1 MATVAA
7 GPGDGSPAGERAAA
21 LAGVR
26 VLEASVTRA
35 GRIAGMLLADL
46 GAQVVRAD
54 LAAAGEPSTDGSTLA
69 AAAEAGGSEPVLP
82 EELWWDRG
90 KRIVRLGPADVVR
103 LAGGAD
109 VLLVDQTPA
118 RLAAL
123 GLTAAELAAAYPR
136 LCPIWLP
143 PYGECGEWAEVAE
156 DPLLLAALG
165 GVAARNPAT
174 WDCPVAPVTATTT
187 HLHGALGAA
196 AAIAAL
202 LGRRRDGGRGHGVT
216 VSGLDAAA
224 AQLGMMTQVGLD
236 VPVVRGSKTTG
247 KGVPYWRNYQTSDGR
262 WLYLA
267 ALVPEIFIR
276 ALDAMD
282 RMDVLVQ
289 PGVEGDWNRLQV
301 WEQGGKLVVDEL
313 VAEFRR
319 RPLAEW
325 LELFAAH
332 DVPCAPIARRAEW
345 AGRDIVAANHAF
357 VRRDHPTVGPVT
369 LPGFPVDLTRTPAV
383 PGAFP
388 ATEDLPAGGE
398 LWPDA
403 PPGPDQPALGEAPS
417 AGRLPL
423 AGIRVVDLS
432 SYLAGPLI
440 GEILADWGADVVKV
454 EPPDGDPF
462 RVFPMSV
469 LVASQHKRSVALDI
483 GAPGGADVLL
493 RLLRGADLFVENM
506 RPGRMERA
514 GLTPE
519 RVLAGNP
526 GLVRCS
532 VSAYGHAGEYADAP
546 GFDPVFQALSGLAD
560 AQGGDDDPVLT
571 PIPLN
576 DTGTGVLGALS
587 ALAALHARG
596 RDGTGDRLYLSL
608 ANTATFLQSP
618 EFTDYAGRPPA
629 PRGRADFPGPT
640 AGHRYY
646 QCADGWLAVAA
657 VTTSQVA
664 ELLDVAGLPGDVQQL
679 GGLRGDDE
687 RAAALAATLANR
699 PVRDTAGA
707 LTARGIPAVPVTLGD
722 EHIEAPHLVAN
733 RFTHVVPDPRYGRFH
748 IARGYGTWVH
758 DAGRPPARTVLV
770 GHDTRLVLA
779 EAGFP
784 PAEIESLLAARV
796 VADVVLRDIPADE
809 PWGPPAP
816 PAARPS

>member
-7 GPGDGSPAGERAAA
+7 GPGDGLPAGERPAA

-54 LAAAGEPSTDGSTLA
+54 LATAGGPTAGGSTLA
-69 AAAEAGGSEPVLP
+69 PSAYAGGSEPVLP
-82 EELWWDRG
+82 EDLWWDRG
-90 KRIVRLGPADVVR
+90 KRIVRMGPADAAR

-123 GLTAAELAAAYPR
+123 GLTAAELASGYPR
-136 LCPIWLP
+136 LCPVWLP
-143 PYGECGEWAEVAE
+143 PYGEHGEWAEVAE

-289 PGVEGDWNRLQV
+289 PGVDGDWNRLQV

-357 VRRDHPTVGPVT
+357 VRREHPEVGPVT

-388 ATEDLPAGGE
+388 VPEDLPAGGE

-403 PPGPDQPALGEAPS
+403 QPGQDGPATDEAPS

-423 AGIRVVDLS
+423 SGIRVVDLS

-587 ALAALHARG
+587 ALAALYARG
-596 RDGTGDRLYLSL
+596 RDGAGDRLYLSL

-657 VTTSQVA
+657 ITAAQVA
-664 ELLDVAGLPGDVQQL
+664 GLVDAAGLPAGLPG
-679 GGLRGDDE
+679 GAEGGDDE
-687 RAAALAATLANR
+687 LAAALAAALAHR
-699 PVRDTAGA
+699 SVRDTAGA
-707 LTARGIPAVPVTLGD
+707 LAARGIPAVPVTLED
-722 EHIEAPHLVAN
+722 EHVEAPHLVAN
-733 RFTHVVPDPRYGRFH
+733 RFTHVVADPRYGRFH
-748 IARGYGTWVH
+748 IARGYGTWVQ

-784 PAEIESLLAARV
+784 PAEIESLLAAKV
-796 VADVVLRDIPADE
+796 VAGIVLRDVPAGE

-816 PAARPS
+816 PAARRS